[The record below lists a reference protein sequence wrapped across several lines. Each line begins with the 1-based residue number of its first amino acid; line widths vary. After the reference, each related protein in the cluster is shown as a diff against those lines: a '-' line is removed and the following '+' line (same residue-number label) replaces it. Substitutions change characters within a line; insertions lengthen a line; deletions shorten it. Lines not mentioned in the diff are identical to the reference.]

1 MAITGTD
8 FEALIKPFFSKLFK
22 DMGFVVL
29 EVRNQNSGTQ
39 NGFDIKIVFDDNNS
53 KERFLFIECKYYK
66 SAKLDWSEIFTKQ
79 VELQSSNYNPTAF
92 VMLSPLQNLS
102 NINDNAQIEFEKLVK
117 FPVEFWT
124 PDKELEELL
133 ALDKEV
139 YEKVYDKPCE
149 IVVDKGNQ
157 IKITRTRIELI
168 LKKKDVFQFSNCI
181 NIKEADRKPNEDSCM
196 VTTLDTKLNSVLDED
211 DEDRIYYH
219 QLRVNYKVFL
229 EDMQD
234 VNNDLRLKILNWQDN
249 MRVRAK
255 RLTNKFNLNPSY
267 NSQMFYHDFFE
278 DAEKQLLTFYEKNDL
293 KDDAEKLLNGIV
305 FELAAECPLD
315 WRKK

>member
-29 EVRNQNSGTQ
+29 EVRNQDSGTQ

-53 KERFLFIECKYYK
+53 KERYLFIECKYYK

-79 VELQSSNYNPTAF
+79 IELQSSNYNPTAF
-92 VMLSPLQNLS
+92 IMLSPLQNLS
-102 NINDNAQIEFEKLVK
+102 NINDNAQIEFEKIVK

-124 PDKELEELL
+124 PDKELEELF
-133 ALDKEV
+133 ALDKNI

-149 IVVDKGNQ
+149 IEVDKENQ
-157 IKITRTRIELI
+157 LKVTRTRIELI

-181 NIKEADRKPNEDSCM
+181 RIKEANRKPNEDSSM

-249 MRVRAK
+249 MRARAK

-293 KDDAEKLLNGIV
+293 KDDEEKLLNGIV